1 MWANLQLIIRKWKTS
16 LPILLITQ
24 AFFAQSGFEA
34 MICKKGQYQQ
44 AIDAYSSVLSTN
56 KQSSELYYNNGNSY
70 YKLNKVAPQFIITK
84 SISVKS

>member
-1 MWANLQLIIRKWKTS
+1 
-16 LPILLITQ
+16 
-24 AFFAQSGFEA
+24 

-70 YKLNKVAPQFIITK
+70 YKLNKVAPAIYNYEK
-84 SISVKS
+84 H